1 MIKLKH
7 LLPPFKLLDNIHLS
21 SGLIKDLQNLVT
33 NLDDQFKPLIDVN
46 KTASQIHRNLVE
58 DSYENFYEIALTD
71 SAVTNTS
78 IDFNSLKVLDQ
89 NLDLGSKAKS
99 FRNKKELMFNENSL
113 LNESLHNIRTKYYEQ
128 YQELIDKVVD
138 QFKSK
143 PSRIRLGKV
152 FAGKHISPHIDYDP
166 SYKVRIIIPIISDK
180 DCINTFWVKNEIIST
195 TFNEGNA
202 YFLNTGYRHAVMN
215 FSKNDRY
222 TLMISLDNQQDIA
235 HLL

>member
-7 LLPPFKLLDNIHLS
+7 LLPPFSLLENIVLNKE
-21 SGLIKDLQNLVT
+21 LMLDLQHLVK
-33 NLDDQFKPLIDVN
+33 NLDDQFKPLIDIN

-71 SAVTNTS
+71 TALSNND
-78 IDFNSLKVLDQ
+78 IDFSKLNSLDQ
-89 NLDLGSKAKS
+89 NLDLGSRAKS
-99 FRNKKELMFNENSL
+99 FRNKKELMFTDTSL
-113 LNESLHNIRTKYYEQ
+113 LNEALHNVKTEYYMQ
-128 YQELIDKVVD
+128 YQNLIDQVVN

-166 SYKVRIIIPIISDK
+166 GYKVRIIIPIISDK
-180 DCINTFWVKNEIIST
+180 DCINMFWVKNEIIST
-195 TFNEGNA
+195 TFNVGNA
-202 YFLNTGYRHAVMN
+202 YFLNTGYKHAVMN

-222 TLMISLDNQQDIA
+222 TLMISLEDHKDIE